1 MYIIINKEMIT
12 VTPNDDTKYF
22 KTSITIDEINF
33 DIEINF
39 QNELLPI
46 RINKQNLILQN
57 CMKKPF
63 LKKN

>member
-1 MYIIINKEMIT
+1 MIT

-57 CMKKPF
+57 FCEKTFSKQE
-63 LKKN
+63 LDS

>member
-1 MYIIINKEMIT
+1 MIT

-57 CMKKPF
+57 LYEKTFSKQE
-63 LKKN
+63 LDS